1 MIKITFY
8 SLEVEFGINKIS
20 ELDYEISINKINL
33 KSENGRSSTNMQC
46 TKDETQYIYIFLRH
60 YVIFPQLIYQLYSC
74 NHHLYTSL
82 FIHNKKKIKTRKK
95 KKATSLKEKKKS
107 SNSHLCRRAFT
118 EPNRA
123 AKTVHLHLLLYGFA
137 PLFT

>member
-46 TKDETQYIYIFLRH
+46 TKDETQIIF
-60 YVIFPQLIYQLYSC
+60 F
-74 NHHLYTSL
+74 
-82 FIHNKKKIKTRKK
+82 
-95 KKATSLKEKKKS
+95 
-107 SNSHLCRRAFT
+107 
-118 EPNRA
+118 
-123 AKTVHLHLLLYGFA
+123 
-137 PLFT
+137 

>member
-46 TKDETQYIYIFLRH
+46 TKDETQYILFFLRH

-82 FIHNKKKIKTRKK
+82 FIHNKKKKIKTRKK
-95 KKATSLKEKKKS
+95 KG

-137 PLFT
+137 SPFT

>member
-46 TKDETQYIYIFLRH
+46 TKDETQYILFFLRH

-95 KKATSLKEKKKS
+95 KATSLKEEKKS

-137 PLFT
+137 SPFT